1 MIYKVDF
8 EGQACKQI
16 KEKAESYQ
24 YDSGKTD
31 SKSGYNRKYTDRTIF
46 VWKNRSFA
54 RSA

>member
-24 YDSGKTD
+24 Y
-31 SKSGYNRKYTDRTIF
+31 
-46 VWKNRSFA
+46 A
-54 RSA
+54 RDGDC

>member
-24 YDSGKTD
+24 YLNMMPLQEGL
-31 SKSGYNRKYTDRTIF
+31 GRTFHTVFLCSWI
-46 VWKNRSFA
+46 
-54 RSA
+54 